1 MTTAKRTEVE
11 DRARPATLLQR
22 VGWVVIWWIAR
33 VASIFLFRLR
43 TIRRGRLPA
52 KGALLIIANHQ
63 SYLDPPLV
71 TMAVGP
77 RRICFLA
84 RAGLFK
90 PWWLRTVIRYFN
102 AHPLKES
109 GHDPRAMRTVLALLE
124 AGEAVLVFP
133 EGSRSFDGSMT
144 AFKRG
149 IALLIRRAKCP
160 VVPVAIEGAFDAW
173 PRTRKWPALRPIA
186 TMLGEP
192 IPPADLLKDEPEVF
206 LDRLARQIDG
216 MRLELREML
225 RVRSKGRYPPPGPG
239 DRPLGSGASAI
250 E

>member
-1 MTTAKRTEVE
+1 MMTATRTESE
-11 DRARPATLLQR
+11 ERAKPATLFQR

-33 VASIFLFRLR
+33 VASIPLFRLR

-52 KGALLIIANHQ
+52 KGGVLIIANHQ

-84 RAGLFK
+84 RSGLFR

-102 AHPLKES
+102 AHPLKEN

-144 AFKRG
+144 PFKRG
-149 IALLIRRAKCP
+149 IALLIKRAKCP
-160 VVPVAIEGAFDAW
+160 VAPVAIEGAFDAW
-173 PRTRKWPALRPIA
+173 PRTRKRPALRPIA
-186 TMLGEP
+186 TMMGAL
-192 IPPADLLKDEPEVF
+192 IPPEDLLQDEPDVF

-216 MRLELREML
+216 MRLELRGML
-225 RVRSKGRYPPPGPG
+225 RARSGGRYPPPGPG
-239 DRPLGSGASAI
+239 DRPLGIESSAV